1 MKPIPCKIL
10 VCFLCFDEKLNL
22 SNAVIFGYNFLY
34 LSKKLPKKNLK
45 FFSYQIL
52 TSIKRWG
59 KQLQSKATFMTFCY
73 IIALLFKQNT
83 AKGLRVTK
91 NVKEV
96 KFGRTWDEL

>member
-1 MKPIPCKIL
+1 MGKAA
-10 VCFLCFDEKLNL
+10 
-22 SNAVIFGYNFLY
+22 SN
-34 LSKKLPKKNLK
+34 
-45 FFSYQIL
+45 
-52 TSIKRWG
+52 
-59 KQLQSKATFMTFCY
+59 KATFMTFCY